1 MVSTDCGIAP
11 QSCAVVVAMTKT
23 KHPPRIASG
32 EVFRVWFRMSFPLS
46 PRVLV
51 THRPHSAGGGSS
63 MLD

>member
-1 MVSTDCGIAP
+1 MVSTNCDIAP
-11 QSCAVVVAMTKT
+11 QSCGVAVAMT

-32 EVFRVWFRMSFPLS
+32 GVFRVWFRMSFPLS
-46 PRVLV
+46 PRVLL